1 MARVCWMRKHG
12 GPSNGTPR
20 SWILP
25 GSDHGHGKSN
35 SGKSCGSQLAMTATC
50 PGRPIGILAVRQYAK
65 TAHPGVLIDLGCQY
79 RNSTSLRLQGRM
91 RGRPLQRLPSPSE
104 AIKPIAIAQRGK
116 PHFHGVRHR
125 RGNTHVNPLVT
136 DLDDSANHPRR
147 PPPGSA
153 GYSRSPRGG
162 LGPSKAEVLNQ
173 PVSSVIVRARSPTKP
188 VSPFPTKTAAR
199 NRTGTIQTR
208 RTRRSN
214 TRHQTPRPSH

>member
-1 MARVCWMRKHG
+1 VARVCWMRKHG

-65 TAHPGVLIDLGCQY
+65 TRTPAFSSISGASTETRPRCVCRAGCAGA
-79 RNSTSLRLQGRM
+79 RCSDTRRHRWRSNRSRSLNGANRTST
-91 RGRPLQRLPSPSE
+91 
-104 AIKPIAIAQRGK
+104 A
-116 PHFHGVRHR
+116 FRHR

-162 LGPSKAEVLNQ
+162 LGPSKAGVLNQ